1 MEAVTVTE
9 RKKIPIGIED
19 FAEIINR
26 NCYFVDKTLMIRDIL
41 DSGAKVTLFT
51 RPRRFGKTLNMSMLQ
66 RFFEKTDNDNSYL
79 FEGLNITEAGE
90 QYIAHMGQYP
100 VISISLKGMKQP
112 TYELAFYEY
121 KNIITKEFNRHCS
134 LLTSNEL
141 LPTDREKFE
150 KIFYGTDDDN
160 VYINAIRL
168 LSNCLSKVYNKNVI
182 ILIDEYDV
190 PLENA
195 YFNGFYNKMIDLIR
209 SALESALKTNSSLE
223 LAVMTGCLRISKES
237 IFTGLNN
244 LKVYSIRSEQF
255 GEYFGFTKNEVA
267 MLAKYYNV
275 EEKLPVIKEW
285 YDGYLFGATEIYNP
299 WSVLN
304 YILSISVCI
313 NAIQEPYWSNTSSNS
328 IIYKLVRESSEE
340 TRGMVEELMNGGS
353 VTVPVYEDTVY
364 ADIDVNSDHIWSFL
378 LFTGYLKQINAELR
392 DDMIYLTLVIPNI
405 EVKSIYRRTILQ
417 WFKEKTVANSREE
430 LFNALIAEDIEVIED
445 TICDWLDETISF
457 HDEQENY
464 YHGFLTGL
472 LSGFK
477 GYTLKSNRESGDG
490 RPDLML
496 LERRKHKLAVIIE
509 IKATKEFTKLEYWCD
524 EALRQIEDNRYEKEL
539 INDGYQNIIKYGIA
553 FCKKSC
559 MVKKR

>member
-1 MEAVTVTE
+1 MD
-9 RKKIPIGIED
+9 KKIPIGIED
-19 FAEIINR
+19 FAEIIR
-26 NCYFVDKTLMIRDIL
+26 KNCYFVDKTMMIKDLL

-66 RFFEKTDNDNSYL
+66 RFFEKTGNDNSYL
-79 FEGLNITEAGE
+79 FDGLNITKTGE
-90 QYIAHMGQYP
+90 QYLSHMGQYP
-100 VISISLKGMKQP
+100 VINISLKGMKQP
-112 TYELAFYEY
+112 SYEMAFYEY
-121 KNIITKEFNRHCS
+121 KNIITSEFNRHCS
-134 LLTSNEL
+134 LLESDKL

-160 VYINAIRL
+160 VYVNAIRL
-168 LSNCLSKVYNKNVI
+168 LSDCLSKVYDKNVI

-190 PLENA
+190 PLENS
-195 YFNGFYNKMIDLIR
+195 YFNGFYDKMINLIR
-209 SALESALKTNSSLE
+209 SAFESALKTNSSLE
-223 LAVMTGCLRISKES
+223 FAVLTGCLRISKES

-244 LKVYSIRSEQF
+244 LKVNSVRTGAFS
-255 GEYFGFTKNEVA
+255 EYFGFTTEEVKALTEYYGISDKFEMIKN
-267 MLAKYYNV
+267 
-275 EEKLPVIKEW
+275 W
-285 YDGYLFGATEIYNP
+285 YDGYYFGVTDIYNP

-304 YILSISVCI
+304 YIQNALSNPDSPP
-313 NAIQEPYWSNTSSNS
+313 EPYWSNTSSNT
-328 IIYKLVRESSEE
+328 IIYKLIRESGEE
-340 TRGMVEELMNGGS
+340 THAMIEELMNGGS
-353 VTVPVYEDTVY
+353 ITAPIYEDTVY

-378 LFTGYLKQINAELR
+378 LFTGYLKQINTELR
-392 DDMIYLTLVIPNI
+392 DDMIYLTLVIPNV
-405 EVKSIYRRTILQ
+405 EVRSIYKRTILQ
-417 WFKEKTVANSREE
+417 WFKEKTVANSRDE
-430 LFNALIAEDIEVIED
+430 LFNALISEDIETIED

-509 IKATKEFTKLEYWCD
+509 IKATKEFTKLDYWCD
-524 EALRQIEDNRYEKEL
+524 EALKQIEDNRYETEL
-539 INDGYQNIIKYGIA
+539 INDGYQKIIKYGIA

-559 MVKKR
+559 MVKKG

>member
-1 MEAVTVTE
+1 MTE

-66 RFFEKTDNDNSYL
+66 RFFEKTNNDNSYL
-79 FEGLNITEAGE
+79 FEGLNIMGAGE
-90 QYIAHMGQYP
+90 QYLTHMGQYP
-100 VISISLKGMKQP
+100 IISISIKGMKQP
-112 TYELAFYEY
+112 DFETAYATYKDIIKDEFSRHKATVYKANVLDNEEMERYTSFLEIDAEY
-121 KNIITKEFNRHCS
+121 SEYNK
-134 LLTSNEL
+134 
-141 LPTDREKFE
+141 
-150 KIFYGTDDDN
+150 
-160 VYINAIRL
+160 AIGF
-168 LSNCLSKVYNKNVI
+168 LSKCLCKAYQKNVI

-190 PLENA
+190 PLENS
-195 YFNGFYNKMIDLIR
+195 YFRGFYDKMIDLLR
-209 SALESALKTNSSLE
+209 SVFESALKTNSSLE
-223 LAVMTGCLRISKES
+223 FAVLTGCLRISKES

-244 LKVYSIRSEQF
+244 LKVYSIRSKQF
-255 GEYFGFTKNEVA
+255 GEYFGFTQDEVA

-304 YILSISVCI
+304 YILSLSANI
-313 NAIQEPYWSNTSSNS
+313 NELPEPYWSNTSSNS
-328 IIYKLVRESSEE
+328 IIYKLIRESSEE
-340 TRGMVEELMNGGS
+340 TREMVEELMNGRS
-353 VTVPVYEDTVY
+353 VTVPIYEDTVY

-378 LFTGYLKQINAELR
+378 LFTGYLKQINTELR
-392 DDMIYLTLVIPNI
+392 DNLLYLTLVIPNI
-405 EVKSIYRRTILQ
+405 EIKSIYQRTILQ

-430 LFNALIAEDIEVIED
+430 LFNALIAEDIETIED

-509 IKATKEFTKLEYWCD
+509 IKATKEFTKLDYWCD
-524 EALRQIEDNRYEKEL
+524 EALKQIEENRYETEL
-539 INDGYQNIIKYGIA
+539 INDGYQNIIKYGVA

-559 MVKKR
+559 KVKKG